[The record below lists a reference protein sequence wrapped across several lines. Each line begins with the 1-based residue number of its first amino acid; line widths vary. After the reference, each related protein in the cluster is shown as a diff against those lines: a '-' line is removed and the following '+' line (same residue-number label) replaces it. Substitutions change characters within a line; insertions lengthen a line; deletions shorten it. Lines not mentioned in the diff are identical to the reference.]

1 MLERKFYQNLIH
13 WKENHE
19 KECLLINGAR
29 QVGKTFL
36 VEHFGAA
43 EYASCI
49 SINFI
54 KNPEYKAIFEG
65 PLDPSSVIKRLSL
78 QVSNARIVPRSTLLF
93 LDEIQACRKARTA
106 LKFLALDERI
116 DVIASGSLLGIHYK
130 RDEDEPDSEISIPVG
145 YEREVIMHSL
155 DFEEF
160 LWALGQEKMADGIRS
175 CFVDRR
181 AFVLH
186 DDALDLYRRYLVVGG
201 MPKAV
206 SCYAQNGDYEEIR
219 TLQAEIN
226 QTYIAD
232 IALYA
237 PPEEPVRIQAVWAS
251 IPKQLARET
260 TRKFKYADV
269 SKGGR
274 ERQYRAPLAWLEAAE
289 LVTLN
294 PQTNDTTA
302 PLVARD
308 GGSFFKA
315 YLLDTGLMFFRYNL
329 DAQTFLD
336 DEARGLLSANFRGAL
351 AENYAMQALTANNL
365 ETFYW
370 TPGTTAQQEVEFV
383 VQNRRGRIIPI
394 EVKSGDNVRS
404 RSLVA
409 FMDKSKAP
417 CALRLSAKNF
427 GMTDRVFSVPLYAA
441 FCIDEQALMQ
451 IG

>member
-160 LWALGQEKMADGIRS
+160 LWARGVTREAIDLLRD
-175 CFVDRR
+175 
-181 AFVLH
+181 AF
-186 DDALDLYRRYLVVGG
+186 
-201 MPKAV
+201 K
-206 SCYAQNGDYEEIR
+206 
-219 TLQAEIN
+219 
-226 QTYIAD
+226 
-232 IALYA
+232 
-237 PPEEPVRIQAVWAS
+237 
-251 IPKQLARET
+251 
-260 TRKFKYADV
+260 
-269 SKGGR
+269 
-274 ERQYRAPLAWLEAAE
+274 
-289 LVTLN
+289 
-294 PQTNDTTA
+294 
-302 PLVARD
+302 
-308 GGSFFKA
+308 
-315 YLLDTGLMFFRYNL
+315 
-329 DAQTFLD
+329 
-336 DEARGLLSANFRGAL
+336 
-351 AENYAMQALTANNL
+351 
-365 ETFYW
+365 
-370 TPGTTAQQEVEFV
+370 
-383 VQNRRGRIIPI
+383 
-394 EVKSGDNVRS
+394 
-404 RSLVA
+404 
-409 FMDKSKAP
+409 
-417 CALRLSAKNF
+417 RLS
-427 GMTDRVFSVPLYAA
+427 L
-441 FCIDEQALMQ
+441 IH
-451 IG
+451 I

>member
-160 LWALGQEKMADGIRS
+160 LWARGVTREAIDLLRDAFKRREKLDEGTL
-175 CFVDRR
+175 DRLQGLLR
-181 AFVLH
+181 E
-186 DDALDLYRRYLVVGG
+186 YLVVGG
-201 MPKAV
+201 MPAV
-206 SCYAQNGDYEEIR
+206 VDAYVETDENPPLQNVGSASAAAR
-219 TLQAEIN
+219 V
-226 QTYIAD
+226 
-232 IALYA
+232 AL
-237 PPEEPVRIQAVWAS
+237 
-251 IPKQLARET
+251 
-260 TRKFKYADV
+260 
-269 SKGGR
+269 
-274 ERQYRAPLAWLEAAE
+274 
-289 LVTLN
+289 
-294 PQTNDTTA
+294 
-302 PLVARD
+302 
-308 GGSFFKA
+308 
-315 YLLDTGLMFFRYNL
+315 
-329 DAQTFLD
+329 
-336 DEARGLLSANFRGAL
+336 
-351 AENYAMQALTANNL
+351 
-365 ETFYW
+365 
-370 TPGTTAQQEVEFV
+370 
-383 VQNRRGRIIPI
+383 
-394 EVKSGDNVRS
+394 
-404 RSLVA
+404 
-409 FMDKSKAP
+409 
-417 CALRLSAKNF
+417 
-427 GMTDRVFSVPLYAA
+427 
-441 FCIDEQALMQ
+441 
-451 IG
+451 